1 MLQIARGDY
10 SRDTWVYRMR
20 QKSDGTEVF
29 KHFPGE
35 FGADGEISTMMI
47 IRSDGV
53 VHSAGSKLET
63 CADHEGPSKNSR
75 PPTVLN
81 LMEQKS
87 ARSI

>member
-1 MLQIARGDY
+1 
-10 SRDTWVYRMR
+10 MR
-20 QKSDGTEVF
+20 QKSDATEFF
-29 KHFPGE
+29 KHVLGE

-53 VHSAGSKLET
+53 VHSAGASLET

-75 PPTVLN
+75 LPTVLN
-81 LMEQKS
+81 LMEQQS